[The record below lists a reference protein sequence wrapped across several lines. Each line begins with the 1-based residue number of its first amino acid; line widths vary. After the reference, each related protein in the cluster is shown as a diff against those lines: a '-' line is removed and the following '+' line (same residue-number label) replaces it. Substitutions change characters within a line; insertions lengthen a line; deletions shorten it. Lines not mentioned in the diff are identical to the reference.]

1 MLNHDKYP
9 MVRPEILAAID
20 RWVEYGIQPGDFL
33 TAVLENNL
41 REAFGRAD
49 MGNRLT
55 LFHIVGYCHNEIP
68 GLCWGSPEK
77 CKAWKERF

>member
-1 MLNHDKYP
+1 

-49 MGNRLT
+49 YGNRLT
-55 LFHIVGYCHNEIP
+55 LYDIVGYCHNEIP
-68 GLCWGSPEK
+68 GQCWGSPEK